1 MIKKCSNCKHH
12 RGISFD
18 FWCGAGHTKYESLGT
33 TDCPYFEYHDWSK
46 GIPCRDKKIIKNRK
60 KIIEKIPKV
69 TKDDVYDMSVNEII
83 ELFNEKEEKIQ
94 ALEIENKELHKEI
107 KKIEKKLKSLYER
120 DLLDIERIF
129 LDTIFRELKE
139 EGVL

>member
-12 RGISFD
+12 KGISFD
-18 FWCGAGHTKYESLGT
+18 FWCGEGHTKYESLST

-46 GIPCRDKKIIKNRK
+46 GIPCRNETIKNRK
-60 KIIEKIPKV
+60 KIPKV
-69 TKDDVYDMSVNEII
+69 TKDDVYDMSVKEII
-83 ELFNEKEEKIQ
+83 KLFNEKEEKIQ
-94 ALEIENKELHKEI
+94 ALEIENKELHTEI
-107 KKIEKKLKSLYER
+107 KKIEKKLISLYGK

-129 LDTIFRELKE
+129 LDTIFRELKK